1 MDRAKKIGNFARSR
15 WQQSSRLTKACVIG
29 SVTAVAAPFA
39 IIPVLGMAGFTSA
52 GVAAGSLAAS
62 MQTATTVSGSIFALC
77 QSAGATGVV
86 ATSTSVCVGLLTG
99 TVTGGVAAAVSGSNS
114 GDPNNGGNDGNFG
127 DGGNDGNP
135 GNGGNDGNPGNGGND
150 GNPRDGGNEPVTMS
164 QNNSGDPNNDGNDE
178 NGEDEQAAVEE
189 EDEHSQHDGLDQPV
203 NFARE
208 LIIIDRS
215 IAMP

>member
-135 GNGGNDGNPGNGGND
+135 GNGGNDGNP
-150 GNPRDGGNEPVTMS
+150 RDGGNEPVTMS

>member
-114 GDPNNGGNDGNFG
+114 GDPKNGGNDE
-127 DGGNDGNP
+127 NP
-135 GNGGNDGNPGNGGND
+135 V
-150 GNPRDGGNEPVTMS
+150 DGGNEPITMS
-164 QNNSGDPNNDGNDE
+164 QNNSGDPTNGGNDE

>member
-86 ATSTSVCVGLLTG
+86 ATSTSVCVGVLTG

-127 DGGNDGNP
+127 D
-135 GNGGNDGNPGNGGND
+135 GGNDGNPGNGGND